1 MMKLGEYSIGVG
13 DRFAHQAKAQLEAC
27 ILAGKAGIDVIPV
40 WNKSNRE
47 HAIIGSEPSSVR
59 AAADAAVKELGWK
72 LPWFCDADHIN
83 LSTVD
88 RFLDFCDFYTI
99 DVADSIGR
107 PAEASS
113 TDAFVRRHT
122 ELLGT
127 IRLEG
132 AGKSIEITPDL
143 LGRTAAKFLFAV
155 EDAGKIYRK
164 IETAKGKGTFI
175 SEVSMDE
182 TDAAQ
187 TPAELLIILA
197 AIADEGIPVQTI
209 APKFSGRFNKGV
221 DYVGDVHQF
230 ASEMELDMAAIQ
242 LAIVSYGLPS
252 NLKLS
257 VHSGSDKFSI
267 YPAIH
272 AAMKKFSTG
281 VHLKTAGTNWL
292 EELIGLAEAGGDGLA
307 LAKEIYG
314 EAFAHADELC
324 APYATVI
331 DIDRIKL
338 PSPLEVDRWSS
349 AQFTSALR
357 HDPLSPAYNSSL
369 RQLLHV
375 GFKVAAKMGG
385 RYLDLLEANEAVIA
399 KNVTENL
406 YTRHIAPVFL
416 GVQREAELSTPLVGG
431 RARG

>member
-1 MMKLGEYSIGVG
+1 
-13 DRFAHQAKAQLEAC
+13 
-27 ILAGKAGIDVIPV
+27 
-40 WNKSNRE
+40 
-47 HAIIGSEPSSVR
+47 
-59 AAADAAVKELGWK
+59 
-72 LPWFCDADHIN
+72 
-83 LSTVD
+83 
-88 RFLDFCDFYTI
+88 
-99 DVADSIGR
+99 
-107 PAEASS
+107 
-113 TDAFVRRHT
+113 
-122 ELLGT
+122 
-127 IRLEG
+127 
-132 AGKSIEITPDL
+132 
-143 LGRTAAKFLFAV
+143 
-155 EDAGKIYRK
+155 
-164 IETAKGKGTFI
+164 
-175 SEVSMDE
+175 
-182 TDAAQ
+182 
-187 TPAELLIILA
+187 
-197 AIADEGIPVQTI
+197 
-209 APKFSGRFNKGV
+209 
-221 DYVGDVHQF
+221 
-230 ASEMELDMAAIQ
+230 
-242 LAIVSYGLPS
+242 
-252 NLKLS
+252 
-257 VHSGSDKFSI
+257 
-267 YPAIH
+267 
-272 AAMKKFSTG
+272 